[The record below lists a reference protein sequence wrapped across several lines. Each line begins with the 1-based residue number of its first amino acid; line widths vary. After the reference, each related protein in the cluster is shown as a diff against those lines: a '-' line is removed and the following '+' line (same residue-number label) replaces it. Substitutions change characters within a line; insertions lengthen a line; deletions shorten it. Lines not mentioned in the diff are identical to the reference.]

1 MCTSWADPTPRRL
14 QLPESKV
21 MTFQLLSK
29 DGSSLDDAEVL
40 SGRWQAYVEGFV
52 SEAETP
58 GVAVIKV
65 RRPFLRRSVHNLV
78 PPPTSLIIAPG
89 LYLPR
94 PWQGKDT
101 TFTPAAAWRSR
112 CAYGRTGCFTSHE
125 PKTSYG
131 VYLPARNKSARIRGS
146 PRGTLPDGVG
156 LTSSRSE
163 AGVLHQRQRCRRL

>member
-1 MCTSWADPTPRRL
+1 MCTSWTNPTPWRL

-58 GVAVIKV
+58 GVPVIKV

-78 PPPTSLIIAPG
+78 PPPPHSSLHQVSTFQGHGRGKTRLLRPRRPG
-89 LYLPR
+89 D
-94 PWQGKDT
+94 QGVRTDVPAVLRLT
-101 TFTPAAAWRSR
+101 NRRRLMAYTF
-112 CAYGRTGCFTSHE
+112 G
-125 PKTSYG
+125 
-131 VYLPARNKSARIRGS
+131 
-146 PRGTLPDGVG
+146 RGT
-156 LTSSRSE
+156 RAREYE
-163 AGVLHQRQRCRRL
+163 ARREERCPTALA